1 MFYETEKSEYFD
13 MQKDLI
19 YKWEHTHRKKNILH
33 YNLRVQKHFS
43 NRTGAH
49 PSAGDAR

>member
-19 YKWEHTHRKKNILH
+19 YKWEHTHRKKYFVL
-33 YNLRVQKHFS
+33 QFES
-43 NRTGAH
+43 SETF
-49 PSAGDAR
+49 